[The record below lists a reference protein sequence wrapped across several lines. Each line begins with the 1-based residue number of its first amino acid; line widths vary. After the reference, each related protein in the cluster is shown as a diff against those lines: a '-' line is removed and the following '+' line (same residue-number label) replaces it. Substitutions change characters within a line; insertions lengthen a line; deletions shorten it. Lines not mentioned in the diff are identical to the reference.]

1 MKQEKITDSSY
12 WDFVMEYLPCFS
24 SDNRVLWS
32 DILSRYLVGEE
43 VDESD
48 LRYIFENFKNRDEVV
63 EELKRIDKILI
74 GEAIDA
80 YYDKLK

>member
-24 SDNRVLWS
+24 SDDRVLWS